1 MTYEEIDLFIQRA
14 FVAAVDRRQCQSRRI
29 GLPGGVTGARCDRR
43 TYPRHVYDFA
53 AQRVLEKH
61 RNVCTADEV

>member
-1 MTYEEIDLFIQRA
+1 MTYAEIDELMAR
-14 FVAAVDRRQCQSRRI
+14 VAIVGRDTRQCQSRRI